1 MKAFQR
7 NRTGSLFSGWYLL
20 LVAMSAAS
28 FVTHATA
35 STTEATATV
44 VAEQFKAP
52 NSQTPK
58 DLAMKWKNQD
68 EELWNYVEQQV
79 PAVLDHTGSA
89 SFDEHLKGVQAVL
102 RYWNAPEYLCSAGL
116 FHSIYGTEG

>member
-1 MKAFQR
+1 
-7 NRTGSLFSGWYLL
+7 
-20 LVAMSAAS
+20 MSAAS

-52 NSQTPK
+52 NLQTPK
-58 DLAMKWKNQD
+58 DVAMKWKKQD